1 MSIALIL
8 IGAAVSCTGIWLIYP
23 PAAIIA
29 GGLVLSTVGIV
40 LAYGSA
46 ER

>member
-1 MSIALIL
+1 MSVALIL

-29 GGLVLSTVGIV
+29 GGLALSAVGLV
-40 LAYGSA
+40 WALGSR
-46 ER
+46 EG

>member
-1 MSIALIL
+1 MSVALIL

-29 GGLVLSTVGIV
+29 GGLVLSAVGLV
-40 LAYGSA
+40 WALGSR
-46 ER
+46 EG

>member
-8 IGAAVSCTGIWLIYP
+8 TGAAISCAGIWLIYP

-29 GGLVLSTVGIV
+29 GGLVLSGVGLLLIF
-40 LAYGSA
+40 GNP
-46 ER
+46 EE